1 MTSKS
6 PKISG
11 SQVAPRQKI
20 KLLPDSPLIG
30 ILKPEHYEIVD
41 PGSLESLDVAYQG
54 LPNPGGSV
62 DLEAELG
69 IVEED
74 QEELDEFMLSLV
86 APNLD
91 DIQLVKSETYFDVNG
106 NEVARFSF
114 KIRNH
119 VGDLVVG
126 VNGYGA

>member
-11 SQVAPRQKI
+11 SQIAPRQKI

-41 PGSLESLDVAYQG
+41 PGSLESFDVAYQG
-54 LPNPGGSV
+54 LPNSKGEY
-62 DLEAELG
+62 DLESELG
-69 IVEED
+69 LVED
-74 QEELDEFMLSLV
+74 LEELDELMSSLV

-126 VNGYGA
+126 VNGYGS